1 MDRFAKAPPFK
12 YVASIGMGLR
22 KKLSEEAPEL
32 VPDEIAEL
40 IRKLHETEPS
50 PNQPSDDPD
59 DTTITGR
66 R

>member
-12 YVASIGMGLR
+12 YVAAIGMGLR

-32 VPDEIAEL
+32 IPDEIAEL

-50 PNQPSDDPD
+50 PTQPSEPGDK
-59 DTTITGR
+59 TITGR